1 MGIRIPLF
9 LSYITYFKVLLKF
22 SDMDHQ
28 HSTVSPEV
36 TFEHH
41 TSDAE
46 FKKRVRKTT
55 ILLSVLTV
63 IELAIGL
70 AIYNIHKGESP
81 SELLILMFKGVVCIL
96 TLAKAYYIVSVFM
109 HLGDEIRNMIM
120 TIVVPLLLFVWFI
133 IAFIYEGNSYKN
145 LRNTYDKNFKE
156 TTMPA
161 EHHKTQPA
169 TEEKKSGKE

>member
-1 MGIRIPLF
+1 ME
-9 LSYITYFKVLLKF
+9 
-22 SDMDHQ
+22 
-28 HSTVSPEV
+28 HSSAISPEV

-41 TSDAE
+41 HSDAE

-55 ILLSVLTV
+55 ILLSVITI

-70 AIYNIHKGESP
+70 SIYTIHKGANP
-81 SELLILMFKGVVCIL
+81 NAMLVLMFKGVVCIL

-120 TIVVPLLLFVWFI
+120 TIIVPLMLFIWFI

-145 LRNTYDKNFKE
+145 LRNKYDPHFRE
-156 TTMPA
+156 TTMPKKHGA
-161 EHHKTQPA
+161 EKHD
-169 TEEKKSGKE
+169 EKPVEKSGKE